1 MKTNKINTILVS
13 LATAIIFIVGAGCHN
28 SFFFGNP
35 SDPTPT
41 TTINSTKRGS
51 LRIYIEKDIKTRT
64 IIADAN
70 AITFDQY
77 SIEMTSDDGFADRS
91 GDFTASVADF
101 NNIEAGTWN
110 IAVKAKWSGQVLA
123 TGARSGIIIAPN
135 TTTDLTVDIKLSQ
148 SATGNVKINI
158 VFPTSSGITSLT
170 AQLDGG
176 ASENL
181 TLSVEGIQTTALFEA
196 TGVPSGIKDL
206 VLTFKNAAGTILGMY
221 RETVNIFDNLTS
233 DRWINGSGGLQSSLI
248 YPATYFASTNSNLSN
263 LKTSYGLLGF
273 ASATYSYS
281 MPVPNSVSTFNV
293 KPTQGIVGQSIFVKF
308 NGGTASMVR
317 TDVSSDNFTLN
328 DGDNTIDVEVTA
340 QDRATKSHYTI
351 LVKRAPKP
359 GVPVIS
365 GVENGYSYNIDKTLY
380 LSSADSTSIR
390 YTMTNDGSD
399 PSDPTAASSPY
410 SAPIDLTSDAGT
422 KTIYKIKAV
431 GFNSFGDASD
441 VGGVWT
447 VTIDKKPP
455 AIYTLDPTDDAT
467 GVNSAAVLAITFDE
481 DVMIDQPD
489 KYVTIY
495 RSIGDS
501 EFEKIQINDNS
512 KINWAAPNKITIDP
526 SGTFWSAFRYYVKI
540 DGGAVKDLAGNS
552 FAGINDSTTWNFK
565 IANTGGAP
573 YITDISSDPVNGSFK
588 QGDSIIIKVKFSE
601 AVTVTGSPTLS
612 LNSGATKATF
622 AGGGLTNTLRF
633 TYTVGAGDNTADLD
647 VTSINLP
654 ILPLP
659 AMITDGSNH
668 ADLDLPNSPN
678 RLRDNSNIVIDTTKP
693 TIEGGAMSADN
704 SYVTITFSEGVYTN
718 AGASGGLVAGDFS
731 IQLNG
736 GTATGATITGVSS
749 DSGGA
754 LSGGESVVRV
764 YFTITGSPSG
774 EETIEIKPV
783 VTNLI
788 YDAAGNSV
796 DTSQTTGQLELNIS
810 VAYICGDKDSGIVPV
825 DTTVY
830 TSGETVTVAD
840 NTGDNRLIKTRDGIS
855 LKLSWNTKADGTGT
869 TYQSG
874 GTFTIGSTS
883 VTLYAM
889 WSALRCTGPAGG
901 LIFYDKGNYIDGWR
915 YLEAAT
921 TDLSNS
927 AW

>member
-1 MKTNKINTILVS
+1 MKTNKINTVLVS
-13 LATAIIFIVGAGCHN
+13 LATAVIFIVGAGCHN

-41 TTINSTKRGS
+41 TTISAANRGS
-51 LRIYIEKDIKTRT
+51 LRIYIEKNIKTRT

-365 GVENGYSYNIDKTLY
+365 GVENGYSYNIDKTLG
-380 LSSADSTSIR
+380 LSSADSASIR

-467 GVNSAAVLAITFDE
+467 GVNSNAVLAITFDE

-573 YITDISSDPVNGSFK
+573 YITDISSDPVSGSFK
-588 QGDSIIIKVKFSE
+588 QGDSILIKVKFSE

-622 AGGGLTNTLRF
+622 ASGGLTNTLRF
-633 TYTVGAGDNTADLD
+633 TYIVGAGDNTADLD

-654 ILPLP
+654 ILPFP

-668 ADLDLPNSPN
+668 ADLDLPDSPN

-718 AGASGGLVAGDFS
+718 AGASGG
-731 IQLNG
+731 
-736 GTATGATITGVSS
+736 
-749 DSGGA
+749 
-754 LSGGESVVRV
+754 
-764 YFTITGSPSG
+764 
-774 EETIEIKPV
+774 
-783 VTNLI
+783 
-788 YDAAGNSV
+788 
-796 DTSQTTGQLELNIS
+796 
-810 VAYICGDKDSGIVPV
+810 
-825 DTTVY
+825 
-830 TSGETVTVAD
+830 
-840 NTGDNRLIKTRDGIS
+840 
-855 LKLSWNTKADGTGT
+855 
-869 TYQSG
+869 
-874 GTFTIGSTS
+874 
-883 VTLYAM
+883 
-889 WSALRCTGPAGG
+889 
-901 LIFYDKGNYIDGWR
+901 
-915 YLEAAT
+915 
-921 TDLSNS
+921 
-927 AW
+927 